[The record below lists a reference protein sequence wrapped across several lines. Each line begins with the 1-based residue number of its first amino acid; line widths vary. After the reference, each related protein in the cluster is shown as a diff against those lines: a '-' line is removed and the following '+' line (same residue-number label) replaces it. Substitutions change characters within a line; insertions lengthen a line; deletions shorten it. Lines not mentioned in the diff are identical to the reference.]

1 MNNSINLSLDFVDHA
16 HFYRMIN
23 RMLSFFMHTVIPQE
37 YNL

>member
-23 RMLSFFMHTVIPQE
+23 RCYFYHTVIPQE